1 MKKLMI
7 ATMVAALSAV
17 SFAGACDD
25 TCACTTDC
33 VYAYE
38 FIMLVKS
45 TEGKSTAVV
54 KESPCE
60 CTTCGTCCYRK
71 PRMRKYAGFV
81 FGTVG
86 SGSTACASGCGCLPF
101 YTGAEEGL
109 DTFTDWNQLF
119 WDVRTKNAV
128 WDGVEPDS
136 GAKLVFDFVDAI
148 GYQSRETVEAVGTFT
163 VPNYVDDAEDAADGV
178 MTIAGFGTRGR
189 KGNGK
194 IMVRS
199 ISGFCAGKLPCYC
212 EGVDRT
218 TDPCHE
224 RPTLG
229 LAYGWTVC
237 SDLSMCPDEAAADDI
252 TGGCTAAYGKWTLK
266 WNATAQAKL
275 TADWHASV
283 LVKPGYDSSL
293 AVAMDAA
300 GLIRGDEEGG
310 DPTGGEP
317 TAGN

>member
-17 SFAGACDD
+17 SFAAACGD

-45 TEGKSTAVV
+45 TEGKTTAVV
-54 KESPCE
+54 KESPCG
-60 CTTCGTCCYRK
+60 CDTCEGCCYRK

-101 YTGAEEGL
+101 YKDAEEGD
-109 DTFTDWNQLF
+109 DTFADGWNQLF
-119 WDVRTKNAV
+119 WDVRTKKAV
-128 WDGVEPDS
+128 WDGEDATK
-136 GAKLVFDFVDAI
+136 GATLAFDFVDAI
-148 GYQSRETVEAVGTFT
+148 GNQSRETVEAVGTFT
-163 VPNYVDDAEDAADGV
+163 VPNLAEDGTDGV
-178 MTIAGFGTRGR
+178 MTIAGFGSRGK

-194 IMVRS
+194 IMVKS
-199 ISGFCAGKLPCYC
+199 ISGFCAGTLPCYC
-212 EGVDRT
+212 EGVDSS
-218 TDPCHE
+218 DPCHE
-224 RPTLG
+224 VPTLG

-237 SDLSMCPDEAAADDI
+237 SDQSMCPTATNPAEDI

-275 TADWHASV
+275 TANYVASV
-283 LVKPGYDSSL
+283 LVKPGYDGAL
-293 AVAMDAA
+293 AAAMDAA
-300 GLIRGDEEGG
+300 GLIGGG
-310 DPTGGEP
+310 DQ
-317 TAGN
+317 